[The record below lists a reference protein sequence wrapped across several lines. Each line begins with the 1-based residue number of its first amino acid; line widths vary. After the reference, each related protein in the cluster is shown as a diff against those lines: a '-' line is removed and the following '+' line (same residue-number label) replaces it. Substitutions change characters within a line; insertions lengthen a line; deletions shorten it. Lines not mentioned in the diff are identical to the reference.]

1 MTGISRVTY
10 HALGTSALRG
20 IQGNLDRL
28 SNLQNQL
35 SSGRSVNRPS
45 DSPSGTSAAMS
56 FRSDIKSNT
65 QYARNANDGIAWL
78 GYADQSLQSSLN
90 VANRVRDLAV
100 QAASTGSQG
109 QTARDAVATEV
120 KQLRDSLIETANTT
134 YLGRPIFGGTTAG
147 SLAYQKDGT
156 YVGDGGQVMRNVA
169 EGVQVR
175 VDSNGPEIFGTGDDQ
190 LFKIVND
197 IADHASNDPAKL
209 QDDLTRLDKALTNL
223 RKGAADI
230 GARYNRVE
238 SLKQGADDRKLTLN
252 NGLNEIESVD
262 IADAT
267 VQLQL
272 QQVAY
277 QAALSTA
284 GQVLQLSLTD
294 FLR

>member
-10 HALGTSALRG
+10 HQLGISSLRG
-20 IQGNLDRL
+20 VQGNLDRI
-28 SNLQNQL
+28 SNLQTQL
-35 SSGRSVNRPS
+35 STGRSVNRPS

-56 FRSDIKSNT
+56 FRSDIKANT

-78 GYADQSLQSSLN
+78 GNADQALQSSLSIT
-90 VANRVRDLAV
+90 NRVRDLAV

-109 QTARDAVATEV
+109 QTARDAIATEV
-120 KQLRDSLIETANTT
+120 RQLRESLIETANTT
-134 YLGRPIFGGTTAG
+134 YIGRPVFGGTTAG
-147 SLAYQKDGT
+147 AKAYEKNGS
-156 YVGDGGQVMRNVA
+156 YVGDTGQVLRTVA
-169 EGVQVR
+169 NGVQVR
-175 VDSNGPEIFGTGDDQ
+175 VDGSGPEIFGTGDEQ
-190 LFKIVND
+190 LFTIVND
-197 IADHASNDPAKL
+197 IADHASGDPAAL

-252 NGLNEIESVD
+252 KGLNEIESVD
-262 IADAT
+262 IAEAT

-277 QAALSTA
+277 QAALGTA
-284 GQVLQLSLTD
+284 SKVLQLSLTD